1 MANLCF
7 DEVTIYGDKDKVKT
21 IYDFLTGLQE
31 ELHINQIPLSYI
43 KESLDFSEYD
53 GDLRYFIDS
62 VELKDDKVII
72 TAELANT
79 AHEEFFDILADN
91 FDVDYCMYAD
101 YADEGLKAV
110 INDPEGIIYPV
121 EYILDVYE
129 ENDLDIAV
137 DEYHFNNLIDWCTF
151 CEERGIPLNDQSMP
165 DIESEQ
171 YEEIFDNMNF
181 YTVEKEFSNRGYDR
195 QDNYTKFLETEE
207 KEEIER

>member
-7 DEVTIYGDKDKVKT
+7 DEITVYGDKDKVKT

-79 AHEEFFDILADN
+79 AHEEFFDYLADN
-91 FDVDYCMYAD
+91 FDVDYCIYAD
-101 YADEGLKAV
+101 YADEGSKAV
-110 INDPEGIIYPV
+110 INDPQGYVYPQQYV
-121 EYILDVYE
+121 LEVWDTNDFGLDE
-129 ENDLDIAV
+129 EN
-137 DEYHFNNLIDWCTF
+137 YYFND
-151 CEERGIPLNDQSMP
+151 
-165 DIESEQ
+165 DIEL
-171 YEEIFDNMNF
+171 
-181 YTVEKEFSNRGYDR
+181 KEFCKEHNIPDDLYLGTDFDDFDFDTDFMSLYKIDRDFSARGYKR
-195 QDNYTKFLETEE
+195 QDNYAKFLETEE